1 MHAAYIEKP
10 DIFSGSAA
18 KLIFNCMFVPTN
30 RRKRRADAQLLSLQP
45 ESVCSNLRFL
55 QVSSHLSE
63 EKTMKSTGKQRTK
76 TQVAVTHLK
85 KKEKKKEEK
94 HNRPLLSLSRMP
106 LAESVLYKL
115 TGQHKMLHTKRYCF

>member
-85 KKEKKKEEK
+85 KKEEK

-115 TGQHKMLHTKRYCF
+115 TGQHKMLHTKRFFK

>member
-30 RRKRRADAQLLSLQP
+30 RRKRRTDAQLLSLQP

-85 KKEKKKEEK
+85 KKRRKAQQATTESIEDAFGRECTVQT
-94 HNRPLLSLSRMP
+94 NRS
-106 LAESVLYKL
+106 A
-115 TGQHKMLHTKRYCF
+115 QNAAH